1 MEQREKLK
9 ESGSTHTSE
18 ARGWR
23 ILCQPIPLSEEKG
36 IRDLDKT
43 KTKSRAKRDDWGI
56 LFNVREFYK
65 IMIARGGRLIKISW
79 TFRFARGD
87 RFIKTSSASRFAR
100 YRILILIPSASR
112 FACRLTTILI
122 ASRFARSDRL
132 IKNSWAYRLARG
144 DRLTKNSSLLICDL
158 PTFLEKLKS
167 RASFWYIISLISK
180 FDHSY

>member
-112 FACRLTTILI
+112 FA
-122 ASRFARSDRL
+122 RSDRL

-180 FDHSY
+180 FGHRY